1 MDLHEYQAKAIL
13 EEYGIPLQTPCM
25 VFTREDIPKV
35 LERFKGKTIVAKV
48 QVHAGGR
55 GKAGGVKII
64 KEESEKAKII
74 QQLLDFRI
82 VTKQT
87 GANGLPS
94 RGVLITEA
102 CSIKH
107 EYYIAC
113 LIDREKACPV
123 LIASKEGGMDIEEL
137 AHKEPHKILKLP
149 YSHTG
154 ALHAYQLRRLKSFMG
169 WNEPYFN
176 AALDLAQNL
185 AKAFIEIDAS
195 LVEINP
201 LVLTQ
206 DNQILAL
213 DAKISLD
220 DNALFR
226 HKNFA
231 EFFDPSQLPSS
242 EVEAKAH
249 DLSYVALKGTIG
261 CMVNGAGLAMA
272 TMDIID
278 HYGGKPANF
287 LDVGGSAT
295 KEKVAQGFKII
306 LSDPSVNTILINI
319 FGGIMNCATIAE
331 GVIHAAKEMDLKI
344 PLVVRLEGTN
354 VEEGKKIIGQS
365 ALRIIA
371 ASDLEDAAKK
381 AVEASSGY
389 FDQ

>member
-13 EEYGIPLQTPCM
+13 EEYGIPIQEPVM
-25 VFTREDIPKV
+25 VFKIEDIPQA

-64 KEESEKAKII
+64 KEEKDKEKII
-74 QQLLDFRI
+74 KQLLDFRI

-87 GANGLPS
+87 GRNGLPS
-94 RGVLITEA
+94 KGVLITQA
-102 CSIKH
+102 CEIEH

-113 LIDREKACPV
+113 LIDREKASPM
-123 LIASKEGGMDIEEL
+123 LIAAKEGGMDIEEL
-137 AHKEPHKILKLP
+137 AHKNPDAILKLP
-149 YSHTG
+149 YSFNGT
-154 ALHAYQLRRLKSFMG
+154 LHPYQLRLLKAFMG
-169 WNEPYFN
+169 WHEPHFK
-176 AALDLAQNL
+176 AALDLAENM
-185 AKAFIEIDAS
+185 AKAFVNSDAS
-195 LVEINP
+195 IIEINP
-201 LVLTQ
+201 LVVTK
-206 DNQILAL
+206 DKQILAL

-226 HKNFA
+226 HKNLA
-231 EFFDPSQLPSS
+231 ACFDPTQLPAS
-242 EVEAKAH
+242 EVEAKAN
-249 DLSYVALKGTIG
+249 DLSYVALNGTIG

-272 TMDIID
+272 TMDIIA

-295 KEKVAQGFKII
+295 KEKVAVGLKII
-306 LSDPSVNTILINI
+306 LSDPSVNTVLINI
-319 FGGIMNCATIAE
+319 FGGIMNCATIAH
-331 GVIHAAKEMDLKI
+331 GVIHAAQEMDLKI

-354 VEEGKKIIGQS
+354 VEEGKKLIGES

-371 ASDLEDAAKK
+371 AEDLDDAAKK

-389 FDQ
+389 FD

>member
-1 MDLHEYQAKAIL
+1 MDLHEYQSKAIL
-13 EEYGIPLQTPCM
+13 QEYGIPIQDPVM
-25 VFTREDIPKV
+25 VFTKEDIPKV
-35 LERFKGKTIVAKV
+35 LQRFKGKTIVAKV

-64 KEESEKAKII
+64 KEEKDKEKII
-74 QQLLDFRI
+74 KELLDFRI

-87 GANGLPS
+87 GVNGLAS

-102 CSIKH
+102 CLIEH

-113 LIDREKACPV
+113 LIDREKAAPV
-123 LIASKEGGMDIEEL
+123 LIAAKEGGMDIEEL
-137 AHKEPHKILKLP
+137 AHKNPEAILKLP
-149 YSHTG
+149 YSFNG
-154 ALHAYQLRRLKSFMG
+154 QLHPYQLRLLKAFMG
-169 WNEPYFN
+169 WNEPHFN
-176 AALDLAQNL
+176 AAIDLAKNM

-195 LVEINP
+195 LLEINP
-201 LVLTQ
+201 LVLTKDQ
-206 DNQILAL
+206 QILAL

-226 HKNFA
+226 HKNFID
-231 EFFDPSQLPSS
+231 FFDPTQLPAS
-242 EVEAKAH
+242 EVEAKEH

-295 KEKVAQGFKII
+295 KEKVAQGLKII
-306 LSDPSVNTILINI
+306 LSDPSVNTVLINI
-319 FGGIMNCATIAE
+319 FGGIMNCATIAH
-331 GVIHAAKEMDLKI
+331 GVIHAAKEMNLKI

-354 VEEGKKIIGQS
+354 VEEGKKLIGES

-371 ASDLEDAAKK
+371 AEDLDDAAKK

-389 FDQ
+389 FD

>member
-13 EEYGIPLQTPCM
+13 QEYGIPIQSPHM
-25 VFTREDIPKV
+25 IFKRSDIDHV
-35 LERFKGKTIVAKV
+35 LRLFEGKPIVAKV

-55 GKAGGVKII
+55 GKAGGVKVI
-64 KEESEKAKII
+64 KNEADKKPVIEK
-74 QQLLDFRI
+74 LLDFRI

-87 GANGLPS
+87 GEDGLPS
-94 RGVLITEA
+94 KGVLVTEA
-102 CSIKH
+102 CTIVH
-107 EYYIAC
+107 EYYLAC
-113 LIDREKACPV
+113 LIDRKQGMPI
-123 LIASKEGGMDIEEL
+123 LIASKQGGMDIEEL
-137 AHKEPHKILKLP
+137 AHSNPQAILKMP
-149 YSHTG
+149 FSFSG
-154 ALHAYQLRRLKSFMG
+154 KLHSFQIRRLKSFMG
-169 WNEPYFN
+169 WNEPHFN
-176 AALDLAQNL
+176 AACDLAINL

-195 LVEINP
+195 MIEINP
-201 LVLTQ
+201 LVITK
-206 DNQILAL
+206 DHQILAL

-226 HKNFA
+226 HKA
-231 EFFDPSQLPSS
+231 YSEFFDPSQLPKS

-278 HYGGKPANF
+278 HFGGKPANF

-295 KEKVAQGFKII
+295 KEKVAQGLKII
-306 LSDPSVNTILINI
+306 LSDPSVNTVLINI

-331 GVIHAAKEMDLKI
+331 GVIAAAKELDLNI

-354 VEEGKKIIGQS
+354 VEEGKRLIGES
-365 ALRIIA
+365 ALRIISA
-371 ASDLEDAAKK
+371 HDLSDAAKK

>member
-13 EEYGIPLQTPCM
+13 QEYGIPIQAPHM
-25 VFTREDIPKV
+25 VFKREDIPHV
-35 LERFKGKTIVAKV
+35 LAHFKNKPIVAKV

-55 GKAGGVKII
+55 GKAGGVKVI

-74 QQLLDFRI
+74 ESLLDFRI

-87 GANGLPS
+87 GENGLPS
-94 RGVLITEA
+94 KGVLVTEA
-102 CSIKH
+102 CQIAH
-107 EYYIAC
+107 EYYIAI
-113 LIDREKACPV
+113 LIDRKMGKPV

-137 AHKEPHKILKLP
+137 AHKKPEAILKIP
-149 YSHTG
+149 FSYSG
-154 ALHAYQLRRLKSFMG
+154 KLHPFQLRKLKSFMG
-169 WNEPYFN
+169 WKKDCYK
-176 AALDLAQNL
+176 AALSLVSNL

-201 LVLTQ
+201 LVLTKDEQ
-206 DNQILAL
+206 VLAL
-213 DAKISLD
+213 DAKVSID

-226 HKNFA
+226 HPEIA
-231 EFFDPSQLPSS
+231 EFFDPTQLPSS
-242 EVEAKAH
+242 EVEAKKY

-295 KEKVAQGFKII
+295 KEKVAQGLKII
-306 LSDPSVNTILINI
+306 LEDPSVNTVLINI
-319 FGGIMNCATIAE
+319 FGGIMNCATIAH
-331 GVIHAAKEMDLKI
+331 GVTQAAEELNLKI

-365 ALRIIA
+365 AFRIIS

-381 AVEASSGY
+381 AVEASSGH
-389 FDQ
+389 FD

>member
-13 EEYGIPLQTPCM
+13 EEYGIPLQKPHM
-25 VFTREDIPKV
+25 VFKRSDIPHV
-35 LERFKGKTIVAKV
+35 LRLFEGKPIVAKV

-55 GKAGGVKII
+55 GKAGGVKVV
-64 KEESEKAKII
+64 KEESEKKAII
-74 QQLLDFRI
+74 EKLLDFRI

-87 GANGLPS
+87 GVDGLPS
-94 RGVLITEA
+94 KGVLVTEA
-102 CSIKH
+102 CQIAH
-107 EYYIAC
+107 EYYLAV
-113 LIDREKACPV
+113 LIDRKQACPI

-137 AHKEPHKILKLP
+137 AHKKPEAILKIP
-149 YSHTG
+149 FSFTG
-154 ALHAYQLRRLKSFMG
+154 QLHPFQLRRLKSFMG
-169 WNEPYFN
+169 WHEPYFQ
-176 AALDLAQNL
+176 AALDLAKNL

-195 LVEINP
+195 MIEINP
-201 LVLTQ
+201 LVLTKDQ
-206 DNQILAL
+206 QILAL

-226 HKNFA
+226 HIDYQG
-231 EFFDPSQLPSS
+231 FFDPTQMPPS
-242 EVEAKAH
+242 EVEARDN

-331 GVIHAAKEMDLKI
+331 GVIHAAKELDLKI

-354 VEEGKKIIGQS
+354 VEEGKKLIGQS
-365 ALRIIA
+365 ALRIISA
-371 ASDLEDAAKK
+371 QDLEDAAKK

>member
-13 EEYGIPLQTPCM
+13 QEYGIPIQEPVM
-25 VFTREDIPKV
+25 VFNREDIPKV

-64 KEESEKAKII
+64 KDDKDKEKII
-74 QQLLDFRI
+74 KELLDFRI

-94 RGVLITEA
+94 KGVLITEA
-102 CSIKH
+102 CLIAH
-107 EYYIAC
+107 EYYMAC

-137 AHKEPHKILKLP
+137 ALKNPEAILKLK
-149 YSHTG
+149 YSHNG
-154 ALHAYQLRRLKSFMG
+154 ELHPFQLRRLKAFMG
-169 WNEPYFN
+169 WNEPHFN
-176 AALDLAQNL
+176 AAIDLAKNM

-195 LVEINP
+195 LLEINP
-201 LVLTQ
+201 LVVTN
-206 DNQILAL
+206 DKQIIAL

-231 EFFDPSQLPSS
+231 EFFDPSQLPKS
-242 EVEAKAH
+242 EVEAKAY

-295 KEKVAQGFKII
+295 KEKVAQGLKII
-306 LSDPSVNTILINI
+306 LSDPSVNTVLINI
-319 FGGIMNCATIAE
+319 FGGIMNCATIAH
-331 GVIHAAKEMDLKI
+331 GVIHAAQEMDLKI

-354 VEEGKKIIGQS
+354 VEEGRKLIGES

-371 ASDLEDAAKK
+371 AEDLDDAAKK

-389 FDQ
+389 FD